1 MMAEARRLL
10 AVEGLEVQF
19 NTDEGTVRAVNGIS
33 YALEPGGAL
42 GIVGESGC
50 GKSVSSLAVMGLV
63 PQPVGKVVAGSVEF
77 QGQDLLELNPG
88 EMREI
93 RGGDISMIFQDPMSS
108 LNPVLTVGFQIQE
121 SLRLH
126 LGMDKKASAARAVE
140 LLDMVGIPSPE
151 DRVKDYPH
159 QLSGGMQQ
167 RVMIAMAISCQPKLL
182 FADEPSTALDVTIEA
197 QVIELLGRLRKE
209 LGMAVVLI
217 THDLAVVAGFCEEVV
232 VMYAGYIVEQTSV
245 REIFHNPRHPYTI
258 GLLGSM
264 PGTDQESGRGTRL
277 NAIQGSPPDLTALPD
292 GCPFAP
298 RCTFVQDRC
307 RTELPELEEMQ
318 AGHAIRCFV
327 DVETGEA
334 R

>member
-1 MMAEARRLL
+1 MTEAQRLL
-10 AVEGLEVQF
+10 AVDGLEVQF
-19 NTDEGTVRAVNGIS
+19 STDEGIVRAVNGIS
-33 YALEPGGAL
+33 YALEAGGSL

-63 PQPVGKVVAGSVEF
+63 PQPVGKIVAGSVEF
-77 QGQDLLELNPG
+77 QGRDLLELTPG

-126 LGMDKKASAARAVE
+126 LGMDKRASAVRAVE

-151 DRVKDYPH
+151 DRVNDYPH

-197 QVIELLGRLRKE
+197 QVIELLGRLREE

-232 VMYAGYIVEQTSV
+232 VMYAGYVGEQTSV
-245 REIFHNPRHPYTI
+245 GEIFHNPRHPYTI

-264 PGTDQESGRGTRL
+264 PGTDTDIGRHNRL
-277 NAIQGSPPDLTALPD
+277 NAIQGAPPDLTALPD

-298 RCTFVQDRC
+298 RCTFAQDRC
-307 RTELPELEEMQ
+307 RTELPELDELR

>member
-1 MMAEARRLL
+1 
-10 AVEGLEVQF
+10 
-19 NTDEGTVRAVNGIS
+19 
-33 YALEPGGAL
+33 
-42 GIVGESGC
+42 
-50 GKSVSSLAVMGLV
+50 
-63 PQPVGKVVAGSVEF
+63 
-77 QGQDLLELNPG
+77 
-88 EMREI
+88 MREI

-108 LNPVLTVGFQIQE
+108 LNPVLTVGHQIQE

-167 RVMIAMAISCQPKLL
+167 RVMIAMTISCQPKLL

-245 REIFHNPRHPYTI
+245 GEIFHNPRHPYTI

-264 PGTDQESGRGTRL
+264 PGTDTETGRGNRL
-277 NAIQGSPPDLTALPD
+277 NAIQGAPPDLTALPD

-298 RCTFVQDRC
+298 RCAFVQDRC
-307 RTELPELEEMQ
+307 RTELPELEESPP
-318 AGHAIRCFV
+318 GHAIRCFV